1 MTVFLPQAAYDAMK
15 VQAKRTHH
23 EPTLQEQYD
32 ELRVKLAVAER
43 ERDNA
48 LAEVKR
54 LNAEN
59 DSLNLKA
66 HRAHKVNADLTDGV
80 GHVTGQFHD
89 GIEYVNQVQAAAILK
104 VGQYAISRWVK
115 ARKFEMI
122 AVPDHKKLQIVRSSL
137 VKPERGQPGRKKK

>member
-1 MTVFLPQAAYDAMK
+1 MTVHLPQAAYDAMK
-15 VQAKRTHH
+15 VQAKRTQH
-23 EPTLQEQYD
+23 EPTLLERYD
-32 ELRVKLAVAER
+32 ELRVRLTQVEG

-48 LAEVKR
+48 LAEVQR

-66 HRAHKVNADLTDGV
+66 HRARKVDTGAA
-80 GHVTGQFHD
+80 VTGQFHD
-89 GIEYVNQVQAAAILK
+89 GVEYVNQVQAAAILK

-115 ARKFEMI
+115 AGKFEMI
-122 AVPDHKKLQIVRSSL
+122 AVPGHKKPQIVRSSL